1 MYISSSIFLL
11 FFCYELI
18 ECERLEKERVS
29 KRFLSIKDVDM
40 NILDNCKVYY
50 IDKFEFIYFFE
61 DKREFVVRRG

>member
-29 KRFLSIKDVDM
+29 KIFLSIKDVDM
-40 NILDNCKVYY
+40 NIFDNCKVYY
-50 IDKFEFIYFFE
+50 IDKFEFI
-61 DKREFVVRRG
+61 

>member
-40 NILDNCKVYY
+40 NIFDNCKVYY
-50 IDKFEFIYFFE
+50 IDKFEFI
-61 DKREFVVRRG
+61 

>member
-40 NILDNCKVYY
+40 NIFDNCKVYY